1 MLSLYKLWVKYRS
14 SRAST
19 SMQNEK
25 LWRAIQKHQF
35 DEGFAGRLAQEER
48 WSDEFTSGAIEEY
61 RRFLFLSQISDTPV
75 TPSVTVDKV
84 WHKHMTDTRNY
95 WDELCAKVLGKPLHH
110 DAGTSPADDERHRE
124 QFRHTRALYAAVFDE
139 IAPEAYWGRKE
150 QKDTPTRRA
159 ITLLVCVLVVGATM
173 TTGNHNYMALGVFAA
188 IGIWVLFS
196 GMPFAAPTKSNSNA
210 AGCSAGG
217 CGADCGGGGCGGD

>member
-1 MLSLYKLWVKYRS
+1 MLSLYKLSVKYRS

-25 LWRAIQKHQF
+25 LWHAIQKHQF
-35 DEGFAGRLAQEER
+35 DAGFADRLAQEEG
-48 WSDEFTSGAIEEY
+48 WSDAFTAGAIEEY
-61 RRFLFLSQISDTPV
+61 RRFLFLSQLSDTPV

-110 DAGTSPADDERHRE
+110 DAGTSPAHEERHRE
-124 QFRHTRALYAAVFDE
+124 QFRHTRALYAAMFDE
-139 IAPEAYWGRKE
+139 IAPDAYWGREE
-150 QKDTPTRRA
+150 QKDNPTRRV
-159 ITLLVCVLVVGATM
+159 ITLLVCVSIVGAAM
-173 TTGNHNYMALGVFAA
+173 STGSQIYFALGLVAA
-188 IGIWVLFS
+188 IAVWVVFS
-196 GMPFAAPTKSNSNA
+196 GMPLPASAKSDNNA
-210 AGCSAGG
+210 AGCSSAG